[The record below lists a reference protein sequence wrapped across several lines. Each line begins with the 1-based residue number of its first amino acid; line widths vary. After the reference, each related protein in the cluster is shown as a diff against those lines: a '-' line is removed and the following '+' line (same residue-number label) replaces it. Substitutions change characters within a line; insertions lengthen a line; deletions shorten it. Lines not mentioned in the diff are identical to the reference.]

1 MGAAASIRMVYKDAM
16 NWFRTYI
23 DGDTY
28 IADFA
33 AIDKDGDNTL
43 SYVEVK
49 KWIEMKAKEDPNWN
63 VFLAEGAPI
72 IAVAHKM
79 ASMRSGPHAHV
90 IAPKVVDVND
100 FKTLLIQMFAIAI
113 LWSHFD
119 NADQWKDGEDPGSK
133 ELSFDAFR
141 LAVRTLTMA
150 NAKEELTDEGL
161 QEDFD
166 VIDTNNSG
174 TIGFHEVCN
183 FCCKFID
190 DPQTIEKKI
199 DDAEARRMSVSQVTI
214 PKFFGENIN
223 DAAKVGIVN
232 EINQKKHK
240 GPKAYTEGLTVDDK
254 NKEAL
259 SMLAYKIGD

>member
-1 MGAAASIRMVYKDAM
+1 
-16 NWFRTYI
+16 
-23 DGDTY
+23 
-28 IADFA
+28 
-33 AIDKDGDNTL
+33 
-43 SYVEVK
+43 
-49 KWIEMKAKEDPNWN
+49 
-63 VFLAEGAPI
+63 
-72 IAVAHKM
+72 
-79 ASMRSGPHAHV
+79 
-90 IAPKVVDVND
+90 
-100 FKTLLIQMFAIAI
+100 MFAIAI

-141 LAVRTLTMA
+141 LAVRTLTLA

-161 QEDFD
+161 QADFD
-166 VIDTNNSG
+166 IIDTNSSG

-199 DDAEARRMSVSQVTI
+199 VDAEARRISVSSVTI
-214 PKFFGENIN
+214 PKFFGEHIGEG
-223 DAAKVGIVN
+223 AKVGIVN

-259 SMLAYKIGD
+259 SMLAYKIGNIL